1 MNNTPIKSARL
12 RRIATSKPAIVV
24 LGLLVFY
31 ALFGFLLAP
40 WLIRQQLPDL
50 ATQHLNAQA
59 SVSAISINPFLLTLE
74 ATDLAIAEKNG
85 APALN
90 IARLF
95 VDFEASSLLRRAWTF
110 REITIDRPV
119 ITADL
124 NAQDSLNLARLLA
137 PTPAKPGAPAST
149 QTQPPRFLL
158 QHFAVTGGS
167 ISYTDH
173 TVQPAAQAQFN
184 PVNFEV
190 HDVSTLPD
198 RHGEHTLTARLL
210 GGGGLQW
217 QGKFTLAPLDSSGSI
232 TLKDAKLTTLW
243 RFVQDHLTIAEP
255 AGSYDLGLRY
265 RVRSDRGAL
274 ALQADDLSLSLKDIN
289 LTQRKS
295 GAKLARLSTVV
306 LADGSFDLQKR
317 TVAFKDVRL
326 GEGEIS
332 VTLDQDGTPDWATLF
347 MPVPDQTPA
356 ATATPWQINLPKI
369 SIGPLALSV
378 TDRSRVNPLQVTLA
392 KTQAGFGA
400 AVTTGSA
407 PQVSIDNGT
416 LSLGDVQL
424 RSGNS
429 NAPLITL
436 TAAELTGATFDL
448 QQKSMRAR
456 LLQLSGGTT
465 LVERGADGKLNINQA
480 FSALNPKRTPD
491 LDYKFTIDRTEISG
505 YAVALT
511 DRTFEPALMY
521 DLTDIQVKA
530 EPLAYPGQ
538 GGFPV
543 ELTTQIKQ
551 GGKLQAKGIVD
562 LLNQTAD
569 VRVNASTIALAPVAG
584 LVGRH
589 TTLTL
594 ATGKAGTEGRLRWNG
609 KSNPTALTYTGT
621 AAITDIELKTAGAG
635 DRLVS
640 WQRLAVTG
648 LAFSQADN
656 RLSIA
661 ELRLSQPYAKLIIN
675 KDRSTNFSGVMR
687 SDKAA
692 SETTTTQ
699 SAASSPLAITME
711 RVRLERGDMD
721 FSDLSL
727 VMPFATHIKALNGS
741 ANGLS
746 FMPDSRASL
755 KLEGRVGDFGL
766 ARAEGT
772 FQIFAPKKFTDIT
785 VSFRNVALPLLNP
798 YTVTFAGREIDSGKL
813 SLDLQYKINNSNLA
827 GENKMVL
834 EQLVLGKRVKSPTAL
849 DLPLDLAIA
858 LLTDSDGKINLTVPV
873 TGDLDN
879 PRFDYGDI
887 IGKAIGSTLAS
898 IITAPF
904 RALAAIFG
912 SNAETLGDIVFDPG
926 SARILPTEYEKLR
939 RVAEGLQK
947 RPQLKL
953 MVQGTYHSQSDGS
966 ALRDKLVR
974 SELAVREGFK
984 LATNE
989 DPGPVGFSSAKTQRA
1004 IEDLLNEAGGNAD
1017 AVAQFVASFRA
1028 TAGGDIRRVNRLLAE
1043 MGGGAGDPALYKAMY
1058 DRLVEQKTLSS
1069 SALADLAQTRADAI
1083 ITAFIKRLQFNTAR
1097 LGSNPPAATTDV
1109 TDNGVP
1115 VKLSFAPIQ

>member
-1 MNNTPIKSARL
+1 MV
-12 RRIATSKPAIVV
+12 TSKPAIVGLV
-24 LGLLVFY
+24 LLVIY
-31 ALFGFLLAP
+31 TLFGFLLAP
-40 WLIRQQLPDL
+40 WLIRQQLPEL
-50 ATQHLNAQA
+50 AAQHLNAQA
-59 SVSAISINPFLLTLE
+59 SVAAVSINPFFLTLE

-95 VDFEASSLLRRAWTF
+95 VDFEAGSLLRRAWTF
-110 REITIDRPV
+110 REIALDRPV

-124 NAQDSLNLARLLA
+124 NAQKSLNLARLLA
-137 PTPAKPGAPAST
+137 PKPANLGASASM

-158 QHFAVTGGS
+158 QHIAVTGGS

-173 TVQPAAQAQFN
+173 TVQPAARAQFN
-184 PVNFEV
+184 PVNFEI

-198 RHGEHTLTARLL
+198 QRSEHTLTAHLP
-210 GGGGLQW
+210 GGGRLQW
-217 QGKFTLAPLDSSGSI
+217 QGKFTLAPLESSGSI

-243 RFVQDHLTIAEP
+243 RFMQDHLTIAEP

-265 RVRSDRGAL
+265 RLRSDRGTL
-274 ALQADDLSLSLKDIN
+274 ALQADDLSLHLRDIN
-289 LTQRKS
+289 LAQRKG
-295 GAKLARLSTVV
+295 GAKLARLSTV
-306 LADGSFDLQKR
+306 LLTDGSFDLQKH
-317 TVAFKDVRL
+317 TVAFKGVRL
-326 GEGEIS
+326 GEGELS
-332 VTLDQDGTPDWATLF
+332 VTLDQNGTPDWATLVT
-347 MPVPDQTPA
+347 PGPDRTPA
-356 ATATPWQINLPKI
+356 SPATPATAWQINLPKI

-378 TDRSRVNPLQVTLA
+378 TDRSRVHPLQVTLA
-392 KTQAGFGA
+392 KAQAGFGA
-400 AVTTGSA
+400 AVTTGNA

-416 LSLGDVQL
+416 LSLGDVLL
-424 RSGNS
+424 RSDSS

-436 TAAELTGATFDL
+436 TTAELTGATFDL
-448 QQKSMRAR
+448 QQKSMRAS

-480 FSALNPKRTPD
+480 FAAPNPKRTPD
-491 LDYKFTIDRTEISG
+491 TGYKFTIDRAEISG

-511 DRTFEPALMY
+511 DRTFEPALRY

-530 EPLAYPGQ
+530 ETLAYPMQ
-538 GGFPV
+538 GKIPV
-543 ELTTQIKQ
+543 ELTTQVKQ

-569 VRVNASTIALAPVAG
+569 VRVNASTIALAPIAG

-589 TTLTL
+589 STLTL
-594 ATGKAGTEGRLRWNG
+594 ASGNAGTEGRLRWNG
-609 KSNPTALTYTGT
+609 KSKPSALSYAGT
-621 AAITDIELKTAGAG
+621 AAIADIELKTAGPG

-640 WQRLAVTG
+640 WQRLAAAG
-648 LAFSQADN
+648 LAFSLADN
-656 RLSIA
+656 QLSIA
-661 ELRLSQPYAKLIIN
+661 ELRLSRPYAKLIIN

-687 SDKAA
+687 PDKTATAPAA
-692 SETTTTQ
+692 PKP
-699 SAASSPLAITME
+699 AASSPLAITME
-711 RVRLERGDMD
+711 RVRLERGEMD

-766 ARAEGT
+766 ARAEGA

-834 EQLVLGKRVKSPTAL
+834 EKVVLGKRVTSPTAL

-858 LLTDSDGKINLTVPV
+858 LLTDSDGRINLTVPV

-879 PRFDYGDI
+879 PQFNYGDI

-904 RALAAIFG
+904 RALGAIFG

-953 MVQGTYHSQSDGS
+953 MVQGTYHSQSDAT
-966 ALRDKLVR
+966 ALRAKLVR
-974 SELAVREGFK
+974 SELAVREGSK

-989 DPGPVGFSSAKTQRA
+989 DPGSVGFSSAKTQRA

-1017 AVAQFVASFRA
+1017 TVTQFVASFRA
-1028 TAGGDIRRVNRLLAE
+1028 TAGREVSRVNPVLAAT
-1043 MGGGAGDPALYKAMY
+1043 GSGAGDPALYDAMY
-1058 DRLVEQKTLSS
+1058 DRLIEQKTLPS
-1069 SALADLAQTRADAI
+1069 SALADLALARANAI
-1083 ITAFIKRLQFNTAR
+1083 ITAFIKRLKFNTAR
-1097 LGSNPPAATTDV
+1097 LGSNPPAATTDA
-1109 TDNGVP
+1109 TNNGVP
-1115 VKLSFAPIQ
+1115 VKLSFAPIP